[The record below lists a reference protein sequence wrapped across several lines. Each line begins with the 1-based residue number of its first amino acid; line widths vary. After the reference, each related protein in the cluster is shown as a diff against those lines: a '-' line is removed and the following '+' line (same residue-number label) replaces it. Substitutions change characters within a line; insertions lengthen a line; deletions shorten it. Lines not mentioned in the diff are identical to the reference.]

1 MAWGSRTKMFLA
13 MFGVA
18 ALLAG
23 CSVFESTTSGE
34 TLEPEASDIPTA
46 LVVDGSASMNIDDAP
61 GPRIDAAKTAA
72 RAYIDALPDETSFS
86 LWTYGTGTGNTDEE
100 QEAGCRDTSNLIP
113 SAAVDHDAARE
124 SVDGIT
130 PSGWSPIA
138 ATMQEAG
145 SALPSDEPANL
156 VVVTDGEDTCGEP
169 TICQVAQELHQSHP
183 QLRIDAVG
191 FMVNDPELNCA
202 ATTTGGLYVTA
213 DNTEQLTRRLAVSRD
228 TEMSKNT
235 LTGRS
240 FQGIEIGA
248 SHEAISEAYDD
259 FPSLN
264 DGEVTQCTS
273 GDCGSNTIIVIHW
286 MDCDW
291 HFTEGGILQLIDPG
305 EDARTIDGFSVG
317 DSAAELETFYGTPVN
332 ESQGMIGSDEVKV
345 RWYESDVDLGLAWRV
360 VIDANDTIRTIVLC
374 KCLPGSTPSPG
385 ESSGSSGGSS
395 DQATS
400 AAPVAP
406 RTTET
411 QASGGGAA
419 SGTADH
425 TEIVIYDVFEDDGSV
440 REPFKST
447 VVEANDPPSVA
458 CAAEPE
464 QGSTLYEC
472 GQYQTDWTVGRCS
485 VNGASAYCPTVNPSG
500 QVTIEKYSFDQYY
513 KSSTSEFSEAL
524 PAGVV
529 DSNGTLYVRGIIF
542 GLADYRYLDF
552 DSAKSHPATSTGL
565 RAPNGEFPLNNSQP
579 VWTAEFARGYDADK
593 DHETIPIKRVYF
605 FE

>member
-34 TLEPEASDIPTA
+34 ALEPEASDIPTA

-72 RAYIDALPDETSFS
+72 RAYIDALPDKTSFS

-138 ATMQEAG
+138 ATMLEAG

-228 TEMSKNT
+228 TEMSKTT

-248 SHEAISEAYDD
+248 SHEAISEAYKD

-345 RWYESDVDLGLAWRV
+345 RWYESDGDLGLAWRV

-395 DQATS
+395 DQTTS
-400 AAPVAP
+400 AAPASP

-419 SGTADH
+419 SGTVDH

-440 REPFKST
+440 REPFKSI
-447 VVEANDPPSVA
+447 VVDSPGGPIEVDCNPN
-458 CAAEPE
+458 PE
-464 QGSTLYEC
+464 VPGTNLRWC
-472 GQYQTDWTVGRCS
+472 GKPGTDWIIDGCS
-485 VNGASAYCPTVNPSG
+485 VDGTYAYCPTVDDTE
-500 QVTIEKYSFDQYY
+500 TIAIDRIPFRGYSETP
-513 KSSTSEFSEAL
+513 KPSEFKEVR
-524 PAGVV
+524 PAAVV
-529 DSNGTLYVRGIIF
+529 LTDGGLYAVGSVPGLGSYAYLKYGNRSDSTE
-542 GLADYRYLDF
+542 
-552 DSAKSHPATSTGL
+552 GL
-565 RAPNGEFPLNNSQP
+565 RGSSDSFPFDRSNDL
-579 VWTAEFARGYDADK
+579 WTAQYATGDDSERDRK
-593 DHETIPIKRVYF
+593 TVPIKRVYF